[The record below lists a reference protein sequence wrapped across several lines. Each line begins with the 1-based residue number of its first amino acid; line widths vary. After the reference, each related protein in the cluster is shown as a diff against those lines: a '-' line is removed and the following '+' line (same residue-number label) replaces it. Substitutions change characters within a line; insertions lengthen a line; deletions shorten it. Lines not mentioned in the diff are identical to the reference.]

1 MFLLRLIMLKH
12 KNREVR
18 ETSNTARADINK
30 HRVKNQKE
38 KIKKPKKNKWKQSK
52 TETDYYYYY

>member
-38 KIKKPKKNKWKQSK
+38 KIKKTNEWN
-52 TETDYYYYY
+52 